1 MWVMTL
7 CEDYKCVTFWDVILD
22 KEVTLQRRIRDNESL
37 KCYLAPHM
45 HFKNNPKAQEKVN
58 SIKEILHKW
67 REIQLNSV
75 LKQDGRD
82 EEEKKPEDDDD
93 DIREDKNNES

>member
-1 MWVMTL
+1 MGGAGGAEGEDRAAAPYKGKQNRKAMWVMTL

-67 REIQLNSV
+67 REIQ
-75 LKQDGRD
+75 
-82 EEEKKPEDDDD
+82 
-93 DIREDKNNES
+93 